1 MYLVFDIGGTNMRVA
16 VSSDGQ
22 TIKASK
28 VVSTPKD
35 FDTGIQTLKQIAD
48 ELSSGEKIEKVAGG
62 VAGPLDKEKSTLV
75 AGPHMEAW
83 VQKPLKISLE
93 KTFSVPVILEHEAD
107 LQGLTEGTQGAGQG
121 YNIVGYLNIGTG
133 IASTRIVDGKIDRK
147 SQAFEAG
154 HQIIVPDGNPC
165 DCGGKGHLEAYVSG
179 SGIEKTYGK
188 KGEEIE
194 DPKIWDEVARY
205 LAVGLNNITVLWSPD
220 VVVLGGTVTKS
231 IPLDKVKMYLKDFLF
246 IFPKPP
252 QIVPAKL
259 GDSAGL
265 LGALLI
271 SQS

>member
-1 MYLVFDIGGTNMRVA
+1 MRLVFDIGGTNMRVA
-16 VSSDGQ
+16 ASSDGT
-22 TIKASK
+22 TIKKSK
-28 VVSTPKD
+28 IVSTPQD
-35 FDTGIQTLKQIAD
+35 FEQGIQTLKQIAD
-48 ELSSGEKIEKVAGG
+48 ELSEGERIDKVAGG
-62 VAGPLDKEKSTLV
+62 VAGPLDHEKTMLV
-75 AGPHMEAW
+75 AGPHMGAW

-93 KTFSVPVILEHEAD
+93 ETFNLPVILEHEAD
-107 LQGLTEGTQGAGQG
+107 LQGLAEATLGAG
-121 YNIVGYLNIGTG
+121 VGYKIVANINIGTG
-133 IASTRIVDGKIDRK
+133 IASTRIVDGKIDEK

-154 HQIIVPDGNPC
+154 HQIIVPDGNLC

-188 KGEEIE
+188 KGEEIT
-194 DPKIWDEVARY
+194 DAGVWDEVARY
-205 LAVGLNNITVLWSPD
+205 LAIGLNNVTVLWSPG
-220 VVVLGGTVTKS
+220 VVVLGGAVAKS

-252 QIVPAKL
+252 EIIPAKL